1 MQMSG
6 RRLIVGRIGVA
17 AVALTWTL
25 AMPAASALAQTPS
38 LGEVAKKEAERRKA
52 LPPSGKVYTNKDLPP
67 SAQKPAPSS
76 GAGTET
82 TIPLDP
88 VAAATGDKPADAK
101 AEADAKPGEEKNEAW
116 WAGRITGGARS
127 GAAERDVRGS
137 PADPHQLA
145 RPRTSPAATI
155 RPSALQIGRGPHRR
169 RSPSSRA
176 SNRTSRKASRRSP
189 TSKKRRARPAFLP
202 AGSADVR
209 PRGRSRPDSP
219 RRRQGLAADD
229 APARAGAAGP
239 CRARGARSARG
250 GQACC
255 SRSSRRSC
263 CPICGCPTATASACC
278 ARRRKSTPTCRSS
291 S

>member
-38 LGEVAKKEAERRKA
+38 LGEVARKEAERRKA

-116 WAGRITGGARS
+116 WAGRISAARE
-127 GAAERDVRGS
+127 AVRRNEMFAEALQTRINSLNRDFTSRDN
-137 PADPHQLA
+137 PAQRSQIGEDRTEALSELA
-145 RPRTSPAATI
+145 RVKQDVEKGKQAIADI
-155 RPSALQIGRGPHRR
+155 EEEA
-169 RSPSSRA
+169 
-176 SNRTSRKASRRSP
+176 RKAGVPPGWLR
-189 TSKKRRARPAFLP
+189 
-202 AGSADVR
+202 
-209 PRGRSRPDSP
+209 
-219 RRRQGLAADD
+219 
-229 APARAGAAGP
+229 
-239 CRARGARSARG
+239 
-250 GQACC
+250 
-255 SRSSRRSC
+255 
-263 CPICGCPTATASACC
+263 
-278 ARRRKSTPTCRSS
+278 
-291 S
+291 